1 MNRLFNQ
8 FFLSLERGKVILF
21 ANVAVGATG
30 APTLNAIK
38 SKGVATVVRNSTGNY
53 TVTLNDKYVDL
64 FHVNVNFISTVPPTA
79 AYAYTESQDVDG
91 AKTIVFQCI
100 DVSGA
105 AADPT
110 SGTVMQIEMKLKSST
125 AP

>member
-21 ANVAVGATG
+21 ANVSVGATG

-38 SKGVATVVRNSTGNY
+38 SKGVATVVRNSAGNY

-64 FHVNVNFISTVPPTA
+64 FHVNVNFINASGAGV
-79 AYAYTESQDVDG
+79 AYVYTESQDVDG
-91 AKTIVFQCI
+91 AKTIVFQCK
-100 DVSGA
+100 DLSGA
-105 AADPT
+105 AVDPT

>member
-8 FFLSLERGKVILF
+8 FFLSLERGKAILF
-21 ANVAVGATG
+21 AKVAIGATG

-38 SKGVATVVRNSTGNY
+38 SKGIATVVRNSAGNY

-64 FHVNVNFISTVPPTA
+64 FHFNVNFISAVPPTA
-79 AYAYTESQDVDG
+79 AYAFTESQDVDG

-105 AADPT
+105 AVDPT
-110 SGTVMQIEMKLKSST
+110 SGTEMQIEIKLKTST